1 MLTDI
6 EGQIERITYSND
18 ESGFTIARLKTP
30 ERKDPVTVVGNLPT
44 LAPGEVLKLKGEWNT
59 HPRFGEQFKIVH
71 YQTTVPASVYG
82 IRKYLGSG
90 LIKGIG
96 PVMATRIVKKFG
108 SRTLDIIEND
118 IKKLEQVEGISQKR
132 ISMIRTAWVEQ
143 KEIRDVMLFLQSHG
157 VGPGYAAK
165 IFKRY
170 GNGSIQVVTANPY
183 RLATDIFGI
192 GFLTADQIAEK
203 LGVDRNS
210 PLRAKAGLLYV
221 LQQLADEG
229 HVYYPLDPLLEK
241 CNEILGVEK
250 DVLLKTMDEAVGN
263 KAIVMEDRA
272 VNSGDQEN
280 QEIQRTVYLS
290 RYHASEEGAA
300 EHLKA
305 LLTSPKR
312 LRDIDPDKAASWVQ
326 EQLSMT
332 LAANQIQA
340 IKSVVL
346 NKVLV
351 ITGGPGTG
359 KTTIINA
366 ILKIFNRLRV
376 SIMLAAPTGRA
387 AKRMTETTGHEAK
400 TIHRLLEYSIKNGG
414 FRKNESEPLDCDLL
428 IVDEASMIDTIL
440 FYHLL
445 KAIPLHTT
453 FVLVG
458 DVNQLPSVGAGNI
471 LKDVISSGT
480 VPVVLLDT
488 IFRQARNSRI
498 IVNAHRINEG
508 ILPETKNED
517 LKSDFFFIEKEDPE
531 TVLKIILDLASDRI
545 PDRFG
550 LNPVDEIQ
558 IITPMHKGIVGAAN
572 LNLELQRRLNPGEAG
587 VTRGNRIFRVG
598 DKVMQTRNNYEKE
611 VFNGDMG
618 RITRIDPEQRE
629 VTITFDGRD
638 IVFDFIDMDEII
650 LSYAVSVHKSQGSE
664 FPAVIIPVLTQHYI
678 MLQRNLLYTA
688 VTRGRKL
695 VVLVGTKKALAIAVH
710 NDRMKKRFT
719 LLSERLK
726 APKEIFI

>member
-1 MLTDI
+1 MLTDLQ
-6 EGQIERITYSND
+6 GQIERITYSND
-18 ESGFTIARLKTP
+18 ENGFTIARLKTSG
-30 ERKDPVTVVGNLPT
+30 RKDPVTVVGNLPT
-44 LAPGEVLKLKGEWNT
+44 LAPGEVLKLKGEWST

-71 YQTTVPASVYG
+71 YQTTAPASVYG

-96 PVMATRIVKKFG
+96 PVMAARIVKKFG
-108 SRTLDIIEND
+108 AQTLDIIETN
-118 IKKLEQVEGISQKR
+118 IEKLEQVEGISHKR
-132 ISMIRTAWVEQ
+132 ISMIHTAWIEQ

-157 VGPGYAAK
+157 VGPGYATK

-192 GFLTADQIAEK
+192 GFVTADQIAEK
-203 LGVDRNS
+203 LGFERNS

-229 HVYYPLDPLLEK
+229 NVFYPLDPLLEK

-250 DVLLKTMDEAVGN
+250 DVVMKAMDEAAED
-263 KAIVMEDRA
+263 KKIVMED
-272 VNSGDQEN
+272 GDADSDPQETK
-280 QEIQRTVYLS
+280 EPLRRVYLS
-290 RYHASEEGAA
+290 RYHASETGAA
-300 EHLKA
+300 DHLKA
-305 LLTSPKR
+305 LLTSPKGFR
-312 LRDIDPDKAASWVQ
+312 NIDPDKAVFWVQ
-326 EQLSMT
+326 KQLSID
-332 LAANQIQA
+332 LAENQIQA
-340 IKSVVL
+340 IKSVAL

-366 ILKIFNRLRV
+366 ILKIFTRLHIR
-376 SIMLAAPTGRA
+376 IMLAAPTGRA

-400 TIHRLLEYSIKNGG
+400 TIHRLLEYSMQNGG
-414 FRKNESEPLDCDLL
+414 FRKNESEPLNCDLL

-445 KAIPLHTT
+445 KAIPLHAT

-458 DVNQLPSVGAGNI
+458 DVNQLPSVGAGNV
-471 LKDVISSGT
+471 LKDIISSGT

-488 IFRQARNSRI
+488 IFRQARDSRI

-508 ILPETKNED
+508 LLPETKNED
-517 LKSDFFFIEKEDPE
+517 LKSDFFFIEKDVPE
-531 TVLKIILDLASDRI
+531 TVLRIILDLASDRI
-545 PDRFG
+545 PDHFG

-558 IITPMHKGIVGAAN
+558 VITPMHKGIVGAGN
-572 LNLELQRRLNPGEAG
+572 LNLELQRRLNPGEGG
-587 VTRGNRIFRVG
+587 VTRGNRIFRIG
-598 DKVMQTRNNYEKE
+598 DKVMQTRNNYEKD

-618 RITRIDPEQRE
+618 RITQIDPEQRE
-629 VTITFDGRD
+629 ISIAFDGRKV
-638 IVFDFIDMDEII
+638 VFDFVDLDEIV

-664 FPAVIIPVLTQHYI
+664 FPAIIIPVLTQHYI

-695 VVLVGTKKALAIAVH
+695 VVLVGTRKALAIAVH
-710 NDRMKKRFT
+710 NDRMKKRHTF
-719 LLSERLK
+719 LSERLQT
-726 APKEIFI
+726 ASW

>member
-1 MLTDI
+1 
-6 EGQIERITYSND
+6 
-18 ESGFTIARLKTP
+18 
-30 ERKDPVTVVGNLPT
+30 
-44 LAPGEVLKLKGEWNT
+44 
-59 HPRFGEQFKIVH
+59 
-71 YQTTVPASVYG
+71 
-82 IRKYLGSG
+82 
-90 LIKGIG
+90 
-96 PVMATRIVKKFG
+96 
-108 SRTLDIIEND
+108 
-118 IKKLEQVEGISQKR
+118 
-132 ISMIRTAWVEQ
+132 
-143 KEIRDVMLFLQSHG
+143 
-157 VGPGYAAK
+157 
-165 IFKRY
+165 
-170 GNGSIQVVTANPY
+170 
-183 RLATDIFGI
+183 
-192 GFLTADQIAEK
+192 
-203 LGVDRNS
+203 
-210 PLRAKAGLLYV
+210 
-221 LQQLADEG
+221 
-229 HVYYPLDPLLEK
+229 
-241 CNEILGVEK
+241 
-250 DVLLKTMDEAVGN
+250 
-263 KAIVMEDRA
+263 
-272 VNSGDQEN
+272 
-280 QEIQRTVYLS
+280 
-290 RYHASEEGAA
+290 
-300 EHLKA
+300 
-305 LLTSPKR
+305 
-312 LRDIDPDKAASWVQ
+312 
-326 EQLSMT
+326 MT
-332 LAANQIQA
+332 LAANQIQV
-340 IKSVVL
+340 IKSVAL

-366 ILKIFNRLRV
+366 ILKIFSRLRI

-400 TIHRLLEYSIKNGG
+400 TIHRLLEYSMKDGG
-414 FRKNESEPLDCDLL
+414 FRKNETEPLNCDLL
-428 IVDEASMIDTIL
+428 IVDEASMIDMIL
-440 FYHLL
+440 FCHLL
-445 KAIPLHTT
+445 KAIPLHAT

-458 DVNQLPSVGAGNI
+458 DVNQLPSVGAGNV

-508 ILPETKNED
+508 VLPETKNED

-545 PDRFG
+545 PDHFG

-572 LNLELQRRLNPGEAG
+572 LNIELQRRLNPGEG
-587 VTRGNRIFRVG
+587 GITRGNRIFRAG

-629 VTITFDGRD
+629 VTITFDGRN
-638 IVFDFIDMDEII
+638 IVFDFSDMDEIV

-719 LLSERLK
+719 FLSERLK
-726 APKEIFI
+726 TPKEIFI

>member
-428 IVDEASMIDTIL
+428 IVDEASMIDAIL

-726 APKEIFI
+726 TPKEIFI

>member
-1 MLTDI
+1 MLTDLQ
-6 EGQIERITYSND
+6 GQIERITYSND
-18 ESGFTIARLKTP
+18 ENGFTIARLKTSG
-30 ERKDPVTVVGNLPT
+30 RKDPVTVVGNLPT
-44 LAPGEVLKLKGEWNT
+44 LAPGEVLKLKGEWST

-71 YQTTVPASVYG
+71 YQTTAPASVYG

-96 PVMATRIVKKFG
+96 PVMAARIVKTFG
-108 SRTLDIIEND
+108 AQTLDIIETN
-118 IKKLEQVEGISQKR
+118 IEKLEQVEGISHKR
-132 ISMIRTAWVEQ
+132 ISMIHTAWIEQ

-157 VGPGYAAK
+157 VGPGYATK

-192 GFLTADQIAEK
+192 GFVTADQIAEK
-203 LGVDRNS
+203 LGFERNS

-229 HVYYPLDPLLEK
+229 NVFYPLDPLLEK

-250 DVLLKTMDEAVGN
+250 DVVMKAMDEAAED
-263 KAIVMEDRA
+263 KIIVMEDGEA
-272 VNSGDQEN
+272 DSDPQETK
-280 QEIQRTVYLS
+280 EPLRRVYLS
-290 RYHASEEGAA
+290 RYHASETGAA
-300 EHLKA
+300 DHLKA
-305 LLTSPKR
+305 LLMSPKR
-312 LRDIDPDKAASWVQ
+312 FRNIDPDKAVFWVQ
-326 EQLSMT
+326 KQLSID
-332 LAANQIQA
+332 LAENQIQA
-340 IKSVVL
+340 IKSVAL

-366 ILKIFNRLRV
+366 ILKIFTRLHIR
-376 SIMLAAPTGRA
+376 IMLAAPTGRA

-400 TIHRLLEYSIKNGG
+400 TIHRLLEYSMQNGG
-414 FRKNESEPLDCDLL
+414 FRKNESEPLNCDLL

-445 KAIPLHTT
+445 KAIPLHAT

-458 DVNQLPSVGAGNI
+458 DVNQLPSVGAGNV
-471 LKDVISSGT
+471 LKDIISSGT

-488 IFRQARNSRI
+488 IFRQARDSRI

-508 ILPETKNED
+508 LLPETKNED
-517 LKSDFFFIEKEDPE
+517 LKSDFFFIEKDVPE
-531 TVLKIILDLASDRI
+531 TVLRIILDLASDRI
-545 PDRFG
+545 PDHFG

-558 IITPMHKGIVGAAN
+558 VITPMHKGIVGAGN
-572 LNLELQRRLNPGEAG
+572 LNIELQRRLNPGEGG
-587 VTRGNRIFRVG
+587 VTRGNRIFRIG
-598 DKVMQTRNNYEKE
+598 DKVMQTRNNYEKD

-618 RITRIDPEQRE
+618 RITQIDPEQRE
-629 VTITFDGRD
+629 ISIAFDGRKV
-638 IVFDFIDMDEII
+638 VFDFVDLDEIV

-664 FPAVIIPVLTQHYI
+664 FPAIIIPVLTQHYI

-695 VVLVGTKKALAIAVH
+695 VVLVGTRKALAIAVH
-710 NDRMKKRFT
+710 NDRMKKRHTF
-719 LLSERLK
+719 LSERLQT
-726 APKEIFI
+726 ASW

>member
-1 MLTDI
+1 MLTDL
-6 EGQIERITYSND
+6 EGQIERITYCN
-18 ESGFTIARLKTP
+18 EVNGFTIARLKAP
-30 ERKDPVTVVGNLPT
+30 GRKEPVTVVGNLPA

-59 HPRFGEQFKIVH
+59 HPKFGEQFKIVH
-71 YQTTVPASVYG
+71 YQTAVPASAYG

-96 PVMATRIVKKFG
+96 PVMAARIVKKFG
-108 SRTLDIIEND
+108 SRTLDIIEDD
-118 IKKLEQVEGISQKR
+118 IKKLEQVEGISHKR
-132 ISMIRTAWVEQ
+132 ISMIHTAWIEQ

-157 VGPGYAAK
+157 VGPGYATK

-203 LGVDRNS
+203 LGFQKDS

-229 HVYYPLDPLLEK
+229 HVFYPLDPLLEK

-250 DVLLKTMDEAVGN
+250 EGILRAMDEAALE
-263 KAIVMEDRA
+263 KKIVMEDRA
-272 VNSGDQEN
+272 ANSGHPETG
-280 QEIQRTVYLS
+280 EGRRMVYLS
-290 RYHASEEGAA
+290 RYHASEAGAA
-300 EHLKA
+300 DHLKA
-305 LLTSPKR
+305 LSASSKR
-312 LRDIDPDKAASWVQ
+312 FRDIDPDKAVSWVQ
-326 EQLSMT
+326 EQLSIT
-332 LAANQIQA
+332 LAPNQVKA
-340 IKSVVL
+340 IKSVAL

-366 ILKIFNRLRV
+366 ILKIFARLRIR
-376 SIMLAAPTGRA
+376 IMLAAPTGRA
-387 AKRMTETTGHEAK
+387 AKRMTETTAHEAK
-400 TIHRLLEYSIKNGG
+400 TIHRLLEYSMQNGG
-414 FRKNESEPLDCDLL
+414 FRKNESETLDCDLL

-445 KAIPLHTT
+445 KAIPLHAT

-458 DVNQLPSVGAGNI
+458 DVNQLPSVGAGNV
-471 LKDVISSGT
+471 LKDIMSSGT

-488 IFRQARNSRI
+488 IFRQAKDSRI

-508 ILPETKNED
+508 LLPEIRNED
-517 LKSDFFFIEKEDPE
+517 MKSDFFFIEKDDPE

-545 PDRFG
+545 PDHFG

-558 IITPMHKGIVGAAN
+558 IITPMHKGVVGAAN
-572 LNLELQRRLNPGEAG
+572 LNLELQRRLNPGEG
-587 VTRGNRIFRVG
+587 GLTRGNRIFRVG

-629 VTITFDGRD
+629 VTIHFDGRE
-638 IVFDFIDMDEII
+638 IVFDFTDLDEIV

-664 FPAVIIPVLTQHYI
+664 FPAIIIPVLTQHYI

-695 VVLVGTKKALAIAVH
+695 VVVVGTRKALAIAVH
-710 NDRMKKRFT
+710 NDQIKKRYTF
-719 LLSERLK
+719 LSERLK
-726 APKEIFI
+726 AAS

>member
-1 MLTDI
+1 MLTDLQ
-6 EGQIERITYSND
+6 GQIERITYSNE

-30 ERKDPVTVVGNLPT
+30 DRKDPVTVVGNLPT
-44 LAPGEVLKLKGEWNT
+44 LAPGEVLKLKGEWST

-71 YQTTVPASVYG
+71 HQTTVPATVYG

-96 PVMATRIVKKFG
+96 PVMAARIVKKFG
-108 SRTLDIIEND
+108 PRTLDIIEND
-118 IKKLEQVEGISQKR
+118 INKLEQVEGISRKR
-132 ISMIRTAWVEQ
+132 ISMIQTAWIEQ

-157 VGPGYAAK
+157 VGPGYATK

-170 GNGSIQVVTANPY
+170 GNASIQLVTANPY

-203 LGVDRNS
+203 LGFDRNS
-210 PLRAKAGLLYV
+210 PLRAKAGLLYI

-229 HVYYPLDPLLEK
+229 NVYYPLDPLLEK

-250 DVLLKTMDEAVGN
+250 DVLLKAMDEAAGN
-263 KAIVMEDRA
+263 KVIVMEDKA
-272 VNSGDQEN
+272 VNSGRQEN

-290 RYHASEEGAA
+290 RYHASEAGAA
-300 EHLKA
+300 DHLKT

-332 LAANQIQA
+332 LAANQIQV
-340 IKSVVL
+340 IKSVAL

-366 ILKIFNRLRV
+366 ILKIFARLPI

-400 TIHRLLEYSIKNGG
+400 TIHRLLEYSMKDGG
-414 FRKNESEPLDCDLL
+414 FRKNETEPLNCDLL
-428 IVDEASMIDTIL
+428 IVDEASMIDMIL

-445 KAIPLHTT
+445 KAIPLHAT

-458 DVNQLPSVGAGNI
+458 DVNQLPSVGAGNV
-471 LKDVISSGT
+471 LRDVISSGT

-508 ILPETKNED
+508 VLPETKNED

-531 TVLKIILDLASDRI
+531 TVLKIILDLAGHRI
-545 PDRFG
+545 PDHFG

-572 LNLELQRRLNPGEAG
+572 LNLELQRRLNPGEG
-587 VTRGNRIFRVG
+587 GITRGNRIFRAG

-629 VTITFDGRD
+629 VTITFDGRN
-638 IVFDFIDMDEII
+638 IVFDFSDMDEIV

-719 LLSERLK
+719 FLSERLK
-726 APKEIFI
+726 TPKEMFI

>member
-428 IVDEASMIDTIL
+428 IVDEASMIDAIL

-498 IVNAHRINEG
+498 IVNAHRINQG

-517 LKSDFFFIEKEDPE
+517 LESDFFFIEKEDPE

>member
-1 MLTDI
+1 MLTDLQ
-6 EGQIERITYSND
+6 GQIERITYSND
-18 ESGFTIARLKTP
+18 ENGFTIARLKTSG
-30 ERKDPVTVVGNLPT
+30 RKDPVTVVGNLPT
-44 LAPGEVLKLKGEWNT
+44 LAPGEVLKLKGEWST

-71 YQTTVPASVYG
+71 YQTTAPASVYG

-96 PVMATRIVKKFG
+96 PVMAARIVKTFG
-108 SRTLDIIEND
+108 AQTLDIIETN
-118 IKKLEQVEGISQKR
+118 IEKLEQVEGISHKR
-132 ISMIRTAWVEQ
+132 ISMIHTAWIEQ

-157 VGPGYAAK
+157 VGPGYATK

-192 GFLTADQIAEK
+192 GFVTADQIAEK
-203 LGVDRNS
+203 LGFERNS

-229 HVYYPLDPLLEK
+229 NVFYPLDPLLEK

-250 DVLLKTMDEAVGN
+250 DVVMKAMDEAAED
-263 KAIVMEDRA
+263 KIIVMEDGEA
-272 VNSGDQEN
+272 DSDPQETK
-280 QEIQRTVYLS
+280 EPLRRVYLS
-290 RYHASEEGAA
+290 RYHASETGAA
-300 EHLKA
+300 DHLKA
-305 LLTSPKR
+305 LLMSPKR
-312 LRDIDPDKAASWVQ
+312 FRNIDPDKAVFWVQ
-326 EQLSMT
+326 KQLSID
-332 LAANQIQA
+332 LAENQIQA
-340 IKSVVL
+340 IKSVAL

-366 ILKIFNRLRV
+366 ILKIFTRLHIR
-376 SIMLAAPTGRA
+376 IMLAAPTGRA

-400 TIHRLLEYSIKNGG
+400 TIHRLLEYSMQNGG
-414 FRKNESEPLDCDLL
+414 FRKNESEPLNCDLL

-445 KAIPLHTT
+445 KAIPLHAT

-458 DVNQLPSVGAGNI
+458 DVNQLPSVGAGNV
-471 LKDVISSGT
+471 LKDIISSGT

-488 IFRQARNSRI
+488 IFRQARDSRI

-508 ILPETKNED
+508 LLPETKNED
-517 LKSDFFFIEKEDPE
+517 LKSDFFFIEKDVPE
-531 TVLKIILDLASDRI
+531 TVLRIILDLASDRI
-545 PDRFG
+545 PDHFG

-558 IITPMHKGIVGAAN
+558 VITPMHKGIVGAGN
-572 LNLELQRRLNPGEAG
+572 LNLELQRRLNPGEGG
-587 VTRGNRIFRVG
+587 VTRGNRIFRIG
-598 DKVMQTRNNYEKE
+598 DKVMQTRNNYEKD

-618 RITRIDPEQRE
+618 RITQIDPEQRE
-629 VTITFDGRD
+629 ISIAFDGRKV
-638 IVFDFIDMDEII
+638 VFDFVDLDEIV

-664 FPAVIIPVLTQHYI
+664 FPAIIIPVLTQHYI

-695 VVLVGTKKALAIAVH
+695 VVLVGTRKALAIAVH
-710 NDRMKKRFT
+710 NDRMKKRHTF
-719 LLSERLK
+719 LSERLQT
-726 APKEIFI
+726 ASW

>member
-1 MLTDI
+1 MLTDLQ
-6 EGQIERITYSND
+6 GQIERITYSND
-18 ESGFTIARLKTP
+18 ENGFTIARLKTSG
-30 ERKDPVTVVGNLPT
+30 RKDPVTVVGNLPT
-44 LAPGEVLKLKGEWNT
+44 LAPGEVLKLKGEWST

-71 YQTTVPASVYG
+71 YQTTAPASVYG

-96 PVMATRIVKKFG
+96 PVMAARIVKTFG
-108 SRTLDIIEND
+108 AQTLDIIETN
-118 IKKLEQVEGISQKR
+118 IEKLEQVEGISHKR
-132 ISMIRTAWVEQ
+132 ISMIHTAWIEQ

-157 VGPGYAAK
+157 VGPGYATK

-192 GFLTADQIAEK
+192 GFVTADQIAEK
-203 LGVDRNS
+203 LGFERNS

-229 HVYYPLDPLLEK
+229 NVFYPLVPLLEK
-241 CNEILGVEK
+241 CDEILGVEK
-250 DVLLKTMDEAVGN
+250 DVVMKAMDEAAED
-263 KAIVMEDRA
+263 KIIVMEDGEA
-272 VNSGDQEN
+272 DSDPQETK
-280 QEIQRTVYLS
+280 EPLRRVYLS
-290 RYHASEEGAA
+290 RYHASETGAA
-300 EHLKA
+300 DHLKA
-305 LLTSPKR
+305 LLMSPKR
-312 LRDIDPDKAASWVQ
+312 FRNIDPDKAVFWVQ
-326 EQLSMT
+326 KQLSID
-332 LAANQIQA
+332 LAENQIQA
-340 IKSVVL
+340 IKSVAL

-366 ILKIFNRLRV
+366 ILKIFTRLHIR
-376 SIMLAAPTGRA
+376 IMLAAPTGRA

-400 TIHRLLEYSIKNGG
+400 TIHRLLEYSMQNGG
-414 FRKNESEPLDCDLL
+414 FRKNESEPLNCDLL

-445 KAIPLHTT
+445 KAIPLHAT

-458 DVNQLPSVGAGNI
+458 DVNQLPSVGAGNV
-471 LKDVISSGT
+471 LKDIISSGT

-488 IFRQARNSRI
+488 IFRQARDSRI

-508 ILPETKNED
+508 LLPETKNED
-517 LKSDFFFIEKEDPE
+517 LKSDFFFIEKDVPE
-531 TVLKIILDLASDRI
+531 TVLRIILDLASDRI
-545 PDRFG
+545 PDHFG

-558 IITPMHKGIVGAAN
+558 VITPMHKGIVGAGN
-572 LNLELQRRLNPGEAG
+572 LNLELQRRLNPGEGG
-587 VTRGNRIFRVG
+587 VTRGNRIFRIG
-598 DKVMQTRNNYEKE
+598 DKVMQTRNNYEKD

-618 RITRIDPEQRE
+618 RITQIDPEQRE
-629 VTITFDGRD
+629 ISIAFDGRKV
-638 IVFDFIDMDEII
+638 VFDFVDLDEIV

-664 FPAVIIPVLTQHYI
+664 FPAIIIPVLTQHYI

-695 VVLVGTKKALAIAVH
+695 VVLVGTRKALAIAVH
-710 NDRMKKRFT
+710 NDRMKKRHTF
-719 LLSERLK
+719 LSERLQT
-726 APKEIFI
+726 ASW